1 MLIFVGRFALLQ
13 IARTLML
20 TTSSDAGRIR
30 YFAHLFRL
38 YVHCFLVLH
47 LILTESDASL
57 IYSRYLIC
65 LEYLFI

>member
-30 YFAHLFRL
+30 MFRSFIHRL

-57 IYSRYLIC
+57 IYSR
-65 LEYLFI
+65 

>member
-1 MLIFVGRFALLQ
+1 MLAELDVLL
-13 IARTLML
+13 IH
-20 TTSSDAGRIR
+20 SD
-30 YFAHLFRL
+30 